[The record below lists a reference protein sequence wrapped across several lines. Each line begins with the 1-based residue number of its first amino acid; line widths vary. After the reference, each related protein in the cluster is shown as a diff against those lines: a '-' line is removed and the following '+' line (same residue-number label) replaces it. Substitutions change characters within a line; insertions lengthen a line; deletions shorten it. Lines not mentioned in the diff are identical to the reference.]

1 MTDAWYGLTTGRPG
15 ISAPPA
21 SAIWVLRGYIQ
32 YHDVTRAAIIGLV
45 NWIQRSF
52 NILLH
57 HRVGVVLAGVCL
69 LLIVGAKVTAAR
81 IPLIAPAAQPLLM
94 LVALSDAEID
104 SETKTGRYSL
114 LVRQIQLRLAELGLY
129 GGRIGGVM
137 SAETAEAIRTYQR
150 FANLPVDGKPSHE
163 LLDNLTSA
171 AGEAQHLLLRL
182 DRSQADQIEK
192 ARSVLEQA
200 FGPDWAIEARAVVVD
215 AVPDLQA
222 LQARAEHCY
231 GAPEPACLI
240 VEAEVAA
247 ESVEKDNLRD
257 WALSD
262 IISAQA
268 RIGQS
273 EEALRIARAISD
285 PRSVIAALS
294 GIAVALAGAGRTEEA
309 LAAAQQVPDAALRDK
324 ALRAVAEGQL
334 AAGRPDF
341 AEVTVALIEAPHE
354 RLPTLVSTAHSYL
367 AFGNE
372 EVAHGLAMEAEHL
385 AQSII
390 AELYR
395 EWALIELASLMAAV
409 GESAKANLMIAQ
421 IGSAKNRVKAL
432 CDIVLV
438 ELRGGHEDRARRA
451 LEFALSTMAAISRPQ
466 ERQQARACLAS
477 SYASLA
483 EFDEAL
489 RQARGI
495 EFGYTHSFVL
505 NRIALAMV
513 HHGDTA
519 EAEDLAE
526 SIQDEK
532 QRISTFVT
540 MSVIARKDGNLQAA
554 ARLGA
559 RATVYTNELK
569 IPLDKA
575 FVLADLATAQAE
587 SGEVEAARATLSE
600 AIAIAAHIID
610 PWARARALSK
620 AASSLVVIN
629 GI

>member
-1 MTDAWYGLTTGRPG
+1 RPPDCTHPPFNAMTDAWYGLTTGRPG

-21 SAIWVLRGYIQ
+21 STIWVLRGYIQ

-52 NILLH
+52 NIFLH
-57 HRVGVVLAGVCL
+57 RRAGLVLAGVCL

-81 IPLIAPAAQPLLM
+81 IPLIVPAAQPLLM
-94 LVALSDAEID
+94 LVALSDTEID

-222 LQARAEHCY
+222 LKARAEHCY

-273 EEALRIARAISD
+273 EE
-285 PRSVIAALS
+285 
-294 GIAVALAGAGRTEEA
+294 
-309 LAAAQQVPDAALRDK
+309 
-324 ALRAVAEGQL
+324 
-334 AAGRPDF
+334 
-341 AEVTVALIEAPHE
+341 
-354 RLPTLVSTAHSYL
+354 
-367 AFGNE
+367 
-372 EVAHGLAMEAEHL
+372 
-385 AQSII
+385 
-390 AELYR
+390 
-395 EWALIELASLMAAV
+395 
-409 GESAKANLMIAQ
+409 
-421 IGSAKNRVKAL
+421 
-432 CDIVLV
+432 
-438 ELRGGHEDRARRA
+438 
-451 LEFALSTMAAISRPQ
+451 
-466 ERQQARACLAS
+466 
-477 SYASLA
+477 
-483 EFDEAL
+483 
-489 RQARGI
+489 
-495 EFGYTHSFVL
+495 
-505 NRIALAMV
+505 
-513 HHGDTA
+513 
-519 EAEDLAE
+519 
-526 SIQDEK
+526 
-532 QRISTFVT
+532 
-540 MSVIARKDGNLQAA
+540 
-554 ARLGA
+554 
-559 RATVYTNELK
+559 
-569 IPLDKA
+569 
-575 FVLADLATAQAE
+575 
-587 SGEVEAARATLSE
+587 
-600 AIAIAAHIID
+600 
-610 PWARARALSK
+610 
-620 AASSLVVIN
+620 
-629 GI
+629 

>member
-1 MTDAWYGLTTGRPG
+1 MTGSWHDFITGWPG

-21 SAIWVLRGYIQ
+21 SAIWVLNGYIQ
-32 YHDVTRAAIIGLV
+32 YPDVARAAIIGVV

-52 NILLH
+52 KTFP
-57 HRVGVVLAGVCL
+57 HRSAGVVLAGVCL
-69 LLIVGAKVTAAR
+69 LFVVGVEEMVARPLLTAP
-81 IPLIAPAAQPLLM
+81 PLQPLLM
-94 LVALSDAEID
+94 PVALSDAEID
-104 SETKTGRYSL
+104 SQTETGRYSL

-150 FANLPVDGKPSHE
+150 FANLPVNGKPSHE

-192 ARSVLEQA
+192 ARRVLEQA
-200 FGPDWAIEARAVVVD
+200 FGPDWAIEARAVVVG
-215 AVPDLQA
+215 AAPDLDA
-222 LQARAEHCY
+222 LKARAEHCY

-262 IISAQA
+262 IIRAQA

-294 GIAVALAGAGRTEEA
+294 GIAVALARAGRTAEA
-309 LAAAQQVPDAALRDK
+309 LAAAQQVPDAVLRDK

-334 AAGRPDF
+334 EAGRPDF

-354 RLPTLVSTAHSYL
+354 RLTTLVSTAHSYL
-367 AFGNE
+367 AFGHG
-372 EVAHGLAMEAEHL
+372 EVAHGLAMEAERL
-385 AQSII
+385 AQSIK
-390 AELYR
+390 AELFR

-438 ELRGGHEDRARRA
+438 ELRGGYEDRARTT
-451 LEFALSTMAAISRPQ
+451 LKLALSTMAAVSRPQ

-477 SYASLA
+477 SHASLA

-489 RQARGI
+489 KQARGI

-513 HHGDTA
+513 HHGDRA

-532 QRISTFVT
+532 QRINTFVT
-540 MSVIARKDGNLQAA
+540 MSLIARKNGNLLAA

-559 RATVYTNELK
+559 RAVLYANELK

-575 FVLADLATAQAE
+575 FVLADLAMAQAE
-587 SGEVEAARATLSE
+587 SGEVEAARTTLSE
-600 AIAIAAHIID
+600 AVAIAAHIVD

>member
-1 MTDAWYGLTTGRPG
+1 MHRNFTFAPYVRSGMALTCM
-15 ISAPPA
+15 
-21 SAIWVLRGYIQ
+21 
-32 YHDVTRAAIIGLV
+32 
-45 NWIQRSF
+45 
-52 NILLH
+52 
-57 HRVGVVLAGVCL
+57 CL
-69 LLIVGAKVTAAR
+69 LLAVAAGGVAAR
-81 IPLIAPAAQPLLM
+81 VPLRAPSENSYHLP
-94 LVALSDAEID
+94 VALGDTEIDAE
-104 SETKTGRYSL
+104 TQTGRYSL

-137 SAETAEAIRTYQR
+137 SAETSEAIRRYQR
-150 FANLPVDGKPSHE
+150 FADLPVDGKPTHE

-182 DRSQADQIEK
+182 DRAQTDQIEK
-192 ARSVLEQA
+192 ARNVLEQT

-215 AVPDLQA
+215 ATPDLEA
-222 LQARAEHCY
+222 LKARAESCY
-231 GAPEPACLI
+231 NAPEPACLI

-262 IISAQA
+262 IIRAQA

-273 EEALRIARAISD
+273 EEALRVARTISD

-294 GIAVALAGAGRTEEA
+294 GIAVALARAGRTEEA

-341 AEVTVALIEAPHE
+341 AEATVSLIEAPHE

-367 AFGNE
+367 AFGYD
-372 EVAHGLAMEAEHL
+372 EVAHGLAMEAERL
-385 AQSII
+385 AQSIT
-390 AELYR
+390 AELFR
-395 EWALIELASLMAAV
+395 EWALGEMASLMAAV
-409 GESAKANLMIAQ
+409 GEGAKANVMIAQ
-421 IGSAKNRVKAL
+421 IGSAKNRVQAL
-432 CDIVLV
+432 CDIVIA
-438 ELRGGHEDRARRA
+438 ELRGGREKRARQT
-451 LEFALSTMAAISRPQ
+451 LEIARSTMAAISRPQ
-466 ERQQARACLAS
+466 DRQLARACLAS

-483 EFDEAL
+483 EFEEAL
-489 RQARGI
+489 KQARGI

-505 NRIALAMV
+505 NRIVLAMARN
-513 HHGDTA
+513 GDGV
-519 EAEDLAE
+519 EAVDLAE
-526 SIQDEK
+526 TIQDEK
-532 QRISTFVT
+532 LRISTFVT
-540 MSVIARKDGNLQAA
+540 MSGIARKRGDSQAA

-559 RATVYTNELK
+559 AAFKLARALT

-575 FVLADLATAQAE
+575 FVLADLGTAQA
-587 SGEVEAARATLSE
+587 SGGEIEAARATLNE
-600 AIAIAAHIID
+600 AVGVAAKIAD

-620 AASSLVVIN
+620 AASSLVAIN